1 MAERKDS
8 QVRLIPVDYDPF
20 ARPAVTVLPM
30 TEAVS
35 EMWAAVQMG
44 SEASCSYNQCF
55 PLRLTGRLDV
65 EALRGALQRV
75 VDRHAALRA
84 TFDAEGEQRIH
95 EVLSIELPLVDLT
108 SRTRAEARDEL
119 GRIMEGESREP
130 FDLTGGPLIRA
141 RLVREDDETHV
152 LVLTAHH
159 IACDGWSAGVVL
171 RDLAALYSANTK
183 GLPASLP
190 PVASYVDHVRA
201 EMSPEAAL
209 RRKTAEDYWVAQFAD
224 LVPAVDLPADRPRP
238 AVRTFAGGQEVLPV
252 GEDLYRAIKHLGVGL
267 GATLY
272 VILLAGFQVLVHR
285 LTGQTDLVIGIPVA
299 GQARLEN
306 GQLVGHCV
314 DTLPMRSRVRGEV
327 SLADHVKEVRRN
339 LLAVFENQEATFGS
353 VVRRLKLP
361 RDAGRSPLVTVTFN
375 VDKAGPPPAF
385 AGLAVEPIVPPKRYS
400 AFELGLDVLDTGHG
414 LSMAAN
420 YNRDLLDAATVRRW
434 LNHYRTLLEA
444 AVADP
449 SRVLSRLPLEV
460 RGERPAAELTHRREA
475 HGPTLIE
482 RFQRQVAQ
490 TPDAP
495 AVACEGTSL
504 TYGELNRRANGL
516 AHRLIARGV
525 GAETL
530 VGLVCE
536 RSIDLVIGILGILK
550 AGGAYLPLDPAY
562 PKDRVTFMLEDAQ
575 VAIVVTQN
583 ALAASLSSD
592 VQPVLV
598 DEPGDEPGDDPPLRA
613 MPSSL
618 AYVIYTSG
626 STGQPKGVLVT
637 HYNVIRLFETTDAW
651 FAFDAQDVWTLF
663 HSYAFDFSVWEF
675 WGALLYGGRLVVVP
689 SLVSR
694 APDDFLDLLYREGVT
709 VLNQTPSAFRA
720 LNQADAGD
728 ARRGSLRLRYVI
740 FGGEALELQGLRPW
754 FVRHGD
760 ERPRLINMY
769 GITETT
775 VHVTY
780 REIRFADVEAGTGS
794 LIGVPLPDLE
804 VHLLDAN
811 GEPVPIGVAGE
822 IYVGG
827 AGVARG
833 YLRRPELTA
842 ARFVRDRFSS
852 DPEAR
857 LYRSGDLARR
867 RPDGELEYLGR
878 IDHQVK
884 IRGFRIELG
893 EIEAVLSRDEEVYSV
908 AVIAREDSP
917 GEKRLAAYVVA
928 GGDRSA
934 VGERLRRRL
943 HTNLPEYMIP
953 ASLVF
958 LDAMPLTENGKV
970 ERAALPAPD
979 TSRPELEVRF
989 QPLLT
994 ESQAT
999 LAGIWSSVL
1008 GIERVGLQDNFFDLG
1023 GDSLMAARM
1032 MGRVR
1037 KAFGVDMPLR
1047 RLFEARTLAAL
1058 AELAEAARWA
1068 AAGAGAPRTPDEAH
1082 AREELEL

>member
-30 TEAVS
+30 TEPQS

-65 EALRGALQRV
+65 DALRGALQRV

-108 SRTRAEARDEL
+108 SRTRAEATDEL
-119 GRIMEGESREP
+119 ERIMEGESREP
-130 FDLTGGPLIRA
+130 FDLAGGPLIRA

-159 IACDGWSAGVVL
+159 IACDGWSAGIVL
-171 RDLAALYSANTK
+171 SDLAALYSANTK
-183 GLPASLP
+183 GLPPSLP

-201 EMSPEAAL
+201 DTSPEAAL
-209 RRKTAEDYWVAQFAD
+209 RRKTAEDYWMAQFAD
-224 LVPAVDLPADRPRP
+224 LVPTVDLPADRPRP
-238 AVRTFAGGQEVLPV
+238 AVRTFAGGQEVLHI
-252 GEDLYRAIKHLGVGL
+252 GEDLYRSIKHLGVGL

-272 VILLAGFQVLVHR
+272 GILLAGFQILVHR

-314 DTLPMRSRVRGEV
+314 DTLPMRSRVRGEK

-361 RDAGRSPLVTVTFN
+361 RDASRSPLVTVTFN
-375 VDKAGPPPAF
+375 VDKAGPSPAF
-385 AGLAVEPIVPPKRYS
+385 AGLAVEPIMPPKHYS

-495 AVACEGTSL
+495 AVACEGMSL
-504 TYGELNRRANGL
+504 TYRELNRRANGL

-536 RSIDLVIGILGILK
+536 RSIDLVIGIVGILK

-562 PKDRVTFMLEDAQ
+562 PKDRVTFMLQDAQ
-575 VAIVVTQN
+575 VAIVVTQK

-592 VQPVLV
+592 VQRVLV

-637 HYNVIRLFETTDAW
+637 HYNVTRLFDTTDAW

-663 HSYAFDFSVWEF
+663 HSYAFDFSVWEL

-694 APDDFLDLLYREGVT
+694 APDDFLDLLHREGVT

-720 LNQADAGD
+720 LNQTDAGD
-728 ARRGSLRLRYVI
+728 ARRRSLRLRYVI
-740 FGGEALELQGLRPW
+740 FGGEALELEGLRPW

-780 REIRFADVEAGTGS
+780 REIRFADVEAGAGS

-842 ARFVRDRFSS
+842 ARFVPDRFSS

-893 EIEAVLSRDEEVYSV
+893 EIEAVLSRDEEVSSV

-928 GGDRSA
+928 GGDRS
-934 VGERLRRRL
+934 VVEERLRRRL
-943 HTNLPEYMIP
+943 RTNLPEYMIP

-979 TSRPELEVRF
+979 ASRPELEVRF
-989 QPLLT
+989 EPLLT

-1032 MGRVR
+1032 MGRVQ

-1082 AREELEL
+1082 ARQELEL

>member
-1 MAERKDS
+1 
-8 QVRLIPVDYDPF
+8 
-20 ARPAVTVLPM
+20 
-30 TEAVS
+30 
-35 EMWAAVQMG
+35 
-44 SEASCSYNQCF
+44 
-55 PLRLTGRLDV
+55 
-65 EALRGALQRV
+65 
-75 VDRHAALRA
+75 
-84 TFDAEGEQRIH
+84 
-95 EVLSIELPLVDLT
+95 
-108 SRTRAEARDEL
+108 
-119 GRIMEGESREP
+119 
-130 FDLTGGPLIRA
+130 
-141 RLVREDDETHV
+141 
-152 LVLTAHH
+152 
-159 IACDGWSAGVVL
+159 
-171 RDLAALYSANTK
+171 
-183 GLPASLP
+183 
-190 PVASYVDHVRA
+190 
-201 EMSPEAAL
+201 
-209 RRKTAEDYWVAQFAD
+209 
-224 LVPAVDLPADRPRP
+224 
-238 AVRTFAGGQEVLPV
+238 
-252 GEDLYRAIKHLGVGL
+252 
-267 GATLY
+267 
-272 VILLAGFQVLVHR
+272 
-285 LTGQTDLVIGIPVA
+285 
-299 GQARLEN
+299 
-306 GQLVGHCV
+306 
-314 DTLPMRSRVRGEV
+314 
-327 SLADHVKEVRRN
+327 
-339 LLAVFENQEATFGS
+339 
-353 VVRRLKLP
+353 
-361 RDAGRSPLVTVTFN
+361 
-375 VDKAGPPPAF
+375 
-385 AGLAVEPIVPPKRYS
+385 
-400 AFELGLDVLDTGHG
+400 
-414 LSMAAN
+414 
-420 YNRDLLDAATVRRW
+420 
-434 LNHYRTLLEA
+434 
-444 AVADP
+444 
-449 SRVLSRLPLEV
+449 
-460 RGERPAAELTHRREA
+460 
-475 HGPTLIE
+475 
-482 RFQRQVAQ
+482 
-490 TPDAP
+490 
-495 AVACEGTSL
+495 
-504 TYGELNRRANGL
+504 
-516 AHRLIARGV
+516 
-525 GAETL
+525 
-530 VGLVCE
+530 
-536 RSIDLVIGILGILK
+536 
-550 AGGAYLPLDPAY
+550 
-562 PKDRVTFMLEDAQ
+562 
-575 VAIVVTQN
+575 
-583 ALAASLSSD
+583 
-592 VQPVLV
+592 
-598 DEPGDEPGDDPPLRA
+598 

-637 HYNVIRLFETTDAW
+637 HYNVTRLFETTDAW

-694 APDDFLDLLYREGVT
+694 APDDFLDLLHREGVT

-780 REIRFADVEAGTGS
+780 REIRFADVEAGAGS

-842 ARFVRDRFSS
+842 ARFVPDRFSS

-893 EIEAVLSRDEEVYSV
+893 EIEAVLSRDEEVSSV

-928 GGDRSA
+928 GGDRSV

-943 HTNLPEYMIP
+943 RTNLPEYMIP

-1032 MGRVR
+1032 MGRVQ

-1082 AREELEL
+1082 ARQELEL